1 MRLIEWEVPEDGY
14 EEQIVIPKEKRD
26 LAAEEGIN
34 TENEQKVT
42 VKITNVNSGESY
54 TGRLAITGNR
64 QIYLPTEIQ
73 AMLKDSG
80 KIRIQ
85 ILGG

>member
-1 MRLIEWEVPEDGY
+1 MRLIEWEVSEDGY

-26 LAAEEGIN
+26 LAADEGICK
-34 TENEQKVT
+34 E
-42 VKITNVNSGESY
+42 
-54 TGRLAITGNR
+54 
-64 QIYLPTEIQ
+64 
-73 AMLKDSG
+73 SG

>member
-80 KIRIQ
+80 KVRIQ